1 MSISEPLG
9 EPLAAV
15 LLPVLLHRIRN
26 TTQLVSGLNAL
37 LALEPEGAVPS
48 LAPGRADDLAAAGR
62 EADELGWLL
71 GVLAGGLGADLLMK
85 RCEPR
90 GLATALD
97 LVREALR
104 REGGDLE
111 LPADL
116 PDMTSAVPSHGA
128 LCWIACDLTWS
139 SAQDAGQGA
148 KRGARLRV
156 GRREGRWTLGMRSP
170 APEPFEARVAAVRS
184 QLPGAELSGGGG
196 EWSLALPGPW
206 LGPWLGPTPLA

>member
-1 MSISEPLG
+1 MTPSERLG
-9 EPLAAV
+9 EPLAAA

-37 LALEPEGAVPS
+37 LSLEPDEPPS
-48 LAPGRADDLAAAGR
+48 LPAGRADDLAAAAG

-71 GVLAGGLGADLLMK
+71 GVLAGGLGADLLMQ

-111 LPADL
+111 LPEVL
-116 PDMTSAVPSHGA
+116 PDMTPEVPTHGE
-128 LCWIACDLTWS
+128 LCWVASELVWAS
-139 SAQDAGQGA
+139 AGQA
-148 KRGARLRV
+148 EGARLTLEET
-156 GRREGRWTLGMRSP
+156 GGLWTLGMNSP
-170 APEPFEARVAAVRS
+170 APEPWGERVAAVRRRL
-184 QLPGAELSGGGG
+184 QGAELNGGGG
-196 EWSLALPGPW
+196 EWQLVLPGTW
-206 LGPWLGPTPLA
+206 LVHSV